1 MIVRTLESDGPAL
14 SYVVW
19 NASDEKEI
27 TFMMDVAERV
37 ALESHDYKTQVGAVI
52 AKDRNILSYGYNG
65 TATGASNNMRCKGG
79 HCLDTVV
86 HAEQNAIAKLAK
98 STQSGE
104 GATVY
109 CTLFPCMSCALSLIQ
124 AGIKTIVF
132 KRDYKDNK
140 ATELFLSSGVTLYK
154 YFKETK

>member
-1 MIVRTLESDGPAL
+1 MIQKAIESDGPTVV
-14 SYVVW
+14 YVAW
-19 NASDEKEI
+19 GGSDEKEVA
-27 TFMMDVAERV
+27 FMMDIAERS
-37 ALESHDYKTQVGAVI
+37 ALESHDYKTKVGAVI
-52 AKDRNILSYGYNG
+52 SKDRNILSYGYNG
-65 TATGASNNMRCKGG
+65 TATGSNNDMRCSSG

-132 KRDYKDNK
+132 KRDYKGNK
-140 ATELFLSSGVTLYK
+140 ATELILSSGITLYK
-154 YFKETK
+154 YFEEKE